1 MTPRVQAQHLCL
13 KLCLCRRNTYFPCRR
28 TACLSFPSHMGQLSS
43 LAGPGMSCS
52 AHHILA
58 APSSSPGLLTR
69 DPQAVEITQ
78 FSFSFQAQ
86 ATAQTPSAFPAELL
100 LLQVLLH
107 TKTNCPWQ
115 SRVLQAS
122 RSPRPNTTAISL
134 LYLSLS
140 LHCAF
145 ALQVSHPQRPQ
156 LSKFFPCAQQQSC
169 VFWGVESMKDLL

>member
-1 MTPRVQAQHLCL
+1 MTPRVQAQHLGL

-28 TACLSFPSHMGQLSS
+28 RACLSFPSHMGQLSS

-86 ATAQTPSAFPAELL
+86 ATVQTPTAFPAELL
-100 LLQVLLH
+100 LLQVLLR
-107 TKTNCPWQ
+107 TKTNCPRQ

-140 LHCAF
+140 PLCFCSAILTSPEAATF
-145 ALQVSHPQRPQ
+145 QIFPLCPTAAL
-156 LSKFFPCAQQQSC
+156 C
-169 VFWGVESMKDLL
+169 VLGC